1 LKLKLL
7 SVKQLRPHRLSLSVY
22 GKGED
27 VRDLAESVRSH
38 GIRTPLTVLADERT
52 VIKGKRRLD
61 AARLAGLERVPCL
74 ISSLT
79 EKLQI
84 ELDVLEDNRSREKTN
99 EQKAREFRERKRI
112 EESLAR
118 QRQKAGQRKGGVIA
132 GRSRPRADSMV
143 ENLPPSNQVFA
154 KDVPKVTLPTGS
166 LMLTLEG
173 KARDLAASSLGWTG
187 RTAEKAEAVLEF
199 AEKKRDPK
207 LIALMNQKSVNA
219 AYAAL
224 KKKRDGVNA
233 VPPFTPHYSNVWN
246 FARPTEGLGED
257 YPGRIPGDI
266 LRNIFWLYTRQND
279 WVVDLFAGGGVT
291 MDAVAWWN
299 AEAKKK
305 GSPLWSLR
313 QANYDLVPS
322 RKGIQKHDASKPP
335 YMPKSAKGAGLIF
348 LDPPYWKQKRGD
360 YSDDATNLANL
371 SLAEFHNTLL
381 AILTAC
387 ADRLREGGHVG
398 LIIGATQSN
407 GEFLDHSAHVLG
419 RLPKTGLSLV
429 QRVIVPY
436 TTQQFSAADVAWAK
450 KERKML
456 KGYRDLMIFGGR

>member
-1 LKLKLL
+1 MKLKTLP
-7 SVKQLRPHRLSLSVY
+7 VKQLRPHRLSLSVY
-22 GKGED
+22 GQGED
-27 VRDLAESVRSH
+27 VSDLAESVRSH

-52 VIKGKRRLD
+52 VIKGKRRLE
-61 AARLAGLERVPCL
+61 AAKLAGLERVPCL

-112 EESLAR
+112 EEALAEKR
-118 QRQKAGQRKGGVIA
+118 KKEGQRKGGAVA
-132 GRSRPRADSMV
+132 GRSRPKNANSLV
-143 ENLPPSNQVFA
+143 ENLPPSYQAFA
-154 KDVPKVTLPTGS
+154 KDVPTLA
-166 LMLTLEG
+166 LEAG

-187 RTAEKAEAVLEF
+187 RTAEKAEEVLQF
-199 AEKKRDPK
+199 AEKKRDLK

-219 AYAAL
+219 AHAAM
-224 KKKRDGVNA
+224 KKKRDGVKA
-233 VPPFTPHYSNVWN
+233 VPPFTPQYANVWN

-266 LRNIFWLYTRQND
+266 LRNMFWLYSREND
-279 WVVDLFAGGGVT
+279 LIVDLFAGGGVS

-299 AEAKKK
+299 SEAKKK
-305 GSPLWSLR
+305 DTALWALR
-313 QANYDLVPS
+313 QESFDLVPS
-322 RKGIQKHDASKPP
+322 RKGIQKYDVSKPP
-335 YMPKSAKGAGLIF
+335 YIPKSAKGAGLIF

-371 SLAEFHNTLL
+371 TLAEFHKTLM
-381 AILTAC
+381 AILTAG
-387 ADRLREGGHVG
+387 ADRLREGGHVA

-407 GEFLDHSAHVLG
+407 GGFHDHSAHVMAH
-419 RLPKTGLSLV
+419 LPKTGLSLT

-450 KERKML
+450 REKKML
-456 KGYRDLMIFGGR
+456 KGYRDLMVFGGR